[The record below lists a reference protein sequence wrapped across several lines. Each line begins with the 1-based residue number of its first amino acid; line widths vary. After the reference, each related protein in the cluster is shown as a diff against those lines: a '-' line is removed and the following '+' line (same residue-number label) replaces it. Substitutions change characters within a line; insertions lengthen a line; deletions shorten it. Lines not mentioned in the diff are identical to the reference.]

1 MTVQLMTQ
9 PNAIQGMKLQSGIEL
24 QIQGSQGKLVSGK
37 RINEAA
43 DDAGGISIL
52 SKLNTKLLSIAQAIR
67 NNGETIDLFYEFDVE
82 AEQMQTDLLR
92 MRQLAIYANSGAK
105 SNHERSLLDV
115 EYSLLR
121 DRVVD
126 KANNT
131 SKNGVNFH
139 SPFAQNYSFQFG
151 SQSSDQKNY
160 TSSPTLVNNSA
171 SLAATSIG
179 TQAGA
184 VTSAAETYTFIDDVV
199 NWRQEMS
206 LRIKFFESNTTSL
219 ENMQYTLKLARGKIV
234 DTDMAKQA
242 ENLTVGLVRRQVNT
256 NMLSNVK
263 NAVYEIRKLLENI

>member
-9 PNAIQGMKLQSGIEL
+9 PNTIQGLKLQAGIEL

-52 SKLNTKLLSIAQAIR
+52 SRLNTKLLSIAQAIR
-67 NNGETIDLFYEFDVE
+67 NNGESMDLFYEFDVE
-82 AEQMQTDLLR
+82 AEQMQSDLMR
-92 MRQLAIYANSGAK
+92 MRQLSIYANSGAK
-105 SNHERSLLDV
+105 SDHERSLLDV

-126 KANNT
+126 KATNT
-131 SKNGVNFH
+131 TKNGINFH
-139 SPFAQNYSFQFG
+139 SALSQTYAFQFG
-151 SQSSDQKNY
+151 TLDTDQKGYNTSSDFITRAAALAT
-160 TSSPTLVNNSA
+160 TSV
-171 SLAATSIG
+171 G
-179 TQAGA
+179 TQADA

-199 NWRQEMS
+199 DWRQEMA
-206 LRIKFFESNTTSL
+206 LRIKFFQSNTKSL
-219 ENMQYTLKLARGKIV
+219 ENLQYTLKLARGKIV

-256 NMLSNVK
+256 NMLSYVK
-263 NAVYEIRKLLENI
+263 NAVYEIRKLVENI